1 MPGSRLR
8 VAIVGCGDVAHRF
21 YLPPLIELAAKA
33 EIVGCCDARIEA
45 AERLA
50 ALVCPT
56 SPGVAS
62 FDRLDEMLAQV
73 HPDAVFNFTPPPLHA
88 EVTSAC
94 IAAGAHVYSEKPIAA
109 SIAEADHLIAEARQA
124 GVILL
129 SATASA
135 ATRPVRWL
143 RRVIDSGALGRPT
156 LAVAHCAGMG
166 PADWPEYT
174 GDPTV
179 FYGPGVG
186 PVRDIGIYRL
196 HELTSLLGPV
206 KRVSAMGKIAI
217 PERTIVGGPHA
228 GKTITVTSPDHVL
241 MNMEFAS
248 GALGQLLSS
257 YAMPETQAPWLEIH
271 LTGASISFI
280 GDEWSGD
287 DPASIFVL
295 ARAAGAV
302 GAGGPAAAL
311 TGPLAEGWNHGLTP
325 PPPPDDFPLIGRGVG
340 HFIAV
345 LAGEEK
351 PILTAEHA
359 RHVLEIVLL
368 AYESIADGRTHELTT
383 TF

>member
-1 MPGSRLR
+1 MPGTRLR
-8 VAIVGCGDVAHRF
+8 VAIVGCGDVAHRH
-21 YLPPLIELAAKA
+21 YLPPLLELAARV
-33 EIVGCCDARIEA
+33 EVVGCCDARLEA

-50 ALVCPT
+50 SVLRAT
-56 SPGVAS
+56 SPGVAV
-62 FDRLDEMLAQV
+62 FDQLDEMLQTTR
-73 HPDAVFNFTPPPLHA
+73 PDAVFNLTPPPLHA

-94 IAAGAHVYSEKPIAA
+94 IAAGAHVYSEKPIAG
-109 SIAEADHLIAEARQA
+109 SLADADRLIAEARQA
-124 GVILL
+124 GVLL
-129 SATASA
+129 LAATASA

-143 RRVIDSGALGRPT
+143 RQVIESGALGRPT

-166 PADWPEYT
+166 PAAWPEYT

-206 KRVSAMGKIAI
+206 RRVSAMGKIAI
-217 PERTIVGGPHA
+217 PERTIVGGPKA
-228 GKTITVTSPDHVL
+228 GRSVTVTSPDHVL
-241 MNMEFAS
+241 MNLEFAG

-257 YAMPETQAPWLEIH
+257 YALWETQAPWLEIH
-271 LTGASISFI
+271 LTDASISLA

-287 DPASIFVL
+287 DAASIFV
-295 ARAAGAV
+295 AEGAAPT
-302 GAGGPAAAL
+302 AGGSAL
-311 TGPLAEGWNHGLTP
+311 LGPLAEGWNHGLVP

-340 HFIAV
+340 HFVAAI
-345 LAGEEK
+345 AGEEA

-383 TF
+383 TFAW